1 MKKTIIAIA
10 AMAVLGIASAADFV
24 SVGVDANQSRT
35 DKSQHATV
43 ETVRAG
49 KDIGNGFDVVV
60 QDRTQVQTQGGMYNS
75 LEGTLGFQVSVLNVY
90 AGAGRDQGLDAAK
103 DAAYNYG
110 LVGGTL
116 GDKVGP
122 VYAFVGAKTH
132 ANWDKDA
139 PKQTVA
145 YTGVSYPVTKTLAID
160 LNASASFQ
168 DIKDKQAGVAAR
180 VSF

>member
-1 MKKTIIAIA
+1 MRKTIVAIA
-10 AMAVLGIASAADFV
+10 TMAVLGMASAADFV
-24 SVGVDANQSRT
+24 SVGVDANQSRS

-43 ETVRAG
+43 ETIRAG
-49 KDIGNGFDVVV
+49 KDIGAGFDVVI

-75 LEGTLGFQVSVLNVY
+75 IEGTLGFQASVLNVY
-90 AGAGRDQGLDAAK
+90 AGLGRDQGLNAAK
-103 DAAYNYG
+103 DTAYNYG

-116 GDKVGP
+116 GSKVGP
-122 VYAFVGAKTH
+122 VYAFAGAKTH

-145 YTGVSYPVTKTLAID
+145 YTGVSYPVTKSLAVE